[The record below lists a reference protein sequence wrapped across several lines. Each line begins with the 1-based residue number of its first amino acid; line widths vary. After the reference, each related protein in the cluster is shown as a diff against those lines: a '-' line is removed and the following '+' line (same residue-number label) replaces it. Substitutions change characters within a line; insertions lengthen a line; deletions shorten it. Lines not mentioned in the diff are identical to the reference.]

1 MKLITIIMAMTFVTV
16 AVLGR
21 SHEVRDLA
29 VSRIERAWNE
39 LRGRE
44 VVASAPDIVKAQQR
58 REELRRNTQWTPENQ
73 VRYPVEYC
81 QAQLENIAGYD
92 RQLEVQ
98 RHVLETT
105 RAACVRQI
113 GDEKGQIAS
122 LRRFLGTAKR
132 LYRKAEE
139 TGVWPMVV
147 NGIEL
152 QQESAKT
159 RIVEAARQISC
170 HCDALID
177 AEANLSR
184 LERKLCGINEEQ
196 RNLGRMRER
205 IEATIVDLRTRQ
217 VVDGQCEIGAAIGAI
232 NDSLSA
238 LLEDRA
244 EVPLDELVQP
254 NQKSEQESVFRQIMS
269 EN

>member
-1 MKLITIIMAMTFVTV
+1 
-16 AVLGR
+16 
-21 SHEVRDLA
+21 
-29 VSRIERAWNE
+29 
-39 LRGRE
+39 
-44 VVASAPDIVKAQQR
+44 
-58 REELRRNTQWTPENQ
+58 
-73 VRYPVEYC
+73 
-81 QAQLENIAGYD
+81 
-92 RQLEVQ
+92 
-98 RHVLETT
+98 
-105 RAACVRQI
+105 
-113 GDEKGQIAS
+113 
-122 LRRFLGTAKR
+122 
-132 LYRKAEE
+132 
-139 TGVWPMVV
+139 MVV

-254 NQKSEQESVFRQIMS
+254 NQKSEQESVFKQIMS